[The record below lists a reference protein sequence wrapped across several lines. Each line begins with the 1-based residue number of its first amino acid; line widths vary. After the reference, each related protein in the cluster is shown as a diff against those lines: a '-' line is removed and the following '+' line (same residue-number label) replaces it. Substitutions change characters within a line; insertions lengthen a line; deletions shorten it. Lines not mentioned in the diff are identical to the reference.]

1 MLPFV
6 KYEKMLINNH
16 NCSNNG
22 VPRINSTYTPAMA
35 CTILFFDHL
44 IRVNNPPIIVPKITV
59 IAASPKV
66 TPKPFNNC
74 GQQY

>member
-1 MLPFV
+1 M
-6 KYEKMLINNH
+6 NNH

-35 CTILFFDHL
+35 CTILFFDNL
-44 IRVNNPPIIVPKITV
+44 IRANNPPIIVPKITV